1 MRNIKISDITL
12 RKMIEEGKTPV
23 SFNEKTEIVKS
34 LDKLNVGVIE
44 CAPIV
49 NGKKDILFLHTVSML
64 VKNSVL
70 ACPAALNE
78 ASVEETYDAIK
89 NASAPRLIL
98 SVPVSTVQMEYL
110 CKMKPDKV
118 LDLITNLTAKASS
131 LCSDVELEFLDAT
144 RAEKEFLT
152 KAIAAAASAGAK
164 AITVCDNAGD
174 MLPDEFS
181 AFIRSIKE
189 NSDLDNIELYALCN
203 DKLGMACACAA
214 SAIAAGVDGIKA
226 SVTGEGIPAIN
237 AISDIIRERGA
248 ALDAETSINVTKIGH
263 VIEKLRFLKDS
274 KNTST
279 VFDSGTGKENY
290 GDVTFGAD
298 TTISDVATAVQK
310 IGYELSDDDV
320 KNVYDE
326 IMKTASKKA
335 VGTRE
340 LDTIIAS
347 VAMQVPSTYKI
358 KSFVINSG
366 DIITPTANVEL
377 YKNGEV
383 LRGFCIGDGPID
395 AAFLAIEKITGH
407 HYELDDFQIK
417 SVTQGFEAMGSAV
430 VKLRHNGK
438 IFSGSGIS
446 TDIVGASIYAYISA
460 LNKIT
465 YEEGIS

>member
-1 MRNIKISDITL
+1 
-12 RKMIEEGKTPV
+12 
-23 SFNEKTEIVKS
+23 
-34 LDKLNVGVIE
+34 
-44 CAPIV
+44 
-49 NGKKDILFLHTVSML
+49 
-64 VKNSVL
+64 
-70 ACPAALNE
+70 
-78 ASVEETYDAIK
+78 
-89 NASAPRLIL
+89 
-98 SVPVSTVQMEYL
+98 
-110 CKMKPDKV
+110 
-118 LDLITNLTAKASS
+118 
-131 LCSDVELEFLDAT
+131 
-144 RAEKEFLT
+144 
-152 KAIAAAASAGAK
+152 
-164 AITVCDNAGD
+164 
-174 MLPDEFS
+174 
-181 AFIRSIKE
+181 
-189 NSDLDNIELYALCN
+189 
-203 DKLGMACACAA
+203 
-214 SAIAAGVDGIKA
+214 
-226 SVTGEGIPAIN
+226 
-237 AISDIIRERGA
+237 
-248 ALDAETSINVTKIGH
+248 
-263 VIEKLRFLKDS
+263 
-274 KNTST
+274 
-279 VFDSGTGKENY
+279 
-290 GDVTFGAD
+290 
-298 TTISDVATAVQK
+298 VATAIQK

-335 VGTRE
+335 VGTKE

-377 YKNGEV
+377 YKNNEV